1 MQMLKDFFSFNKNIK
16 VILDFKHSFC
26 SNSQNRFMKKL
37 FIPLFLLILI
47 NCNKSGKQQEI
58 KSDLVEIISEDKAMD
73 MNAPPAQE
81 IQVDAMVSA
90 KAVNTEP
97 KSSPSQS
104 NNVIVKKIIKNG
116 DLDIQVGDIKK
127 AHQQVNEIIKSNN
140 AYIQTER
147 FNNTDIDERQFFTI
161 RVPHK
166 NFDGLINSFSNG
178 IGSVLSKNIASD
190 DVTEEYTDVSIKLAN
205 KKIYLEKYRDMLRS
219 AKTTKDML
227 EIQENIR
234 ELEDEIDVAEGRLR
248 FIDDR
253 VNYSTL
259 NLMLYKEKVRS
270 SATSKIGFGNRFGD
284 SFTEGWNSF
293 VAFFLGIISL
303 WPFFLLIPIVILVWK
318 KWRNRKKKE

>member
-1 MQMLKDFFSFNKNIK
+1 
-16 VILDFKHSFC
+16 
-26 SNSQNRFMKKL
+26 MKKL

-47 NCNKSGKQQEI
+47 NCKKSGNQQEI
-58 KSDLVEIISEDKAMD
+58 KSDLVEIISEDKVVSNVADMD
-73 MNAPPAQE
+73 EPPPPPPPLQE
-81 IQVDAMVSA
+81 VPFSGISA
-90 KAVNTEP
+90 KAVNP
-97 KSSPSQS
+97 PSNISTSQ
-104 NNVIVKKIIKNG
+104 NNIIVKKIIKNG

-127 AHQQVNEIIKSNN
+127 AHQQVNEIVKSNN

-147 FNNTDIDERQFFTI
+147 FNNTDIDEKQFFTI

-166 NFDGLINSFSNG
+166 NFDALINSFSNG

-270 SATSKIGFGNRFGD
+270 STTSKIGFGNRFGD

>member
-1 MQMLKDFFSFNKNIK
+1 
-16 VILDFKHSFC
+16 
-26 SNSQNRFMKKL
+26 MKKL

-47 NCNKSGKQQEI
+47 NCNKSGNQHEV
-58 KSDLVEIISEDKAMD
+58 KSDLVEIISEDKSMD
-73 MNAPPAQE
+73 MNAPSPPPQE
-81 IQVDAMVSA
+81 IPVSAMVSA
-90 KAVNTEP
+90 KAVNTES

-104 NNVIVKKIIKNG
+104 NNVIVKKVIKNG
-116 DLDIQVGDIKK
+116 NLDIQVDDIKK
-127 AHQQVNEIIKSNN
+127 AHQQVNEIVKSNN

-147 FNNTDIDERQFFTI
+147 FINTDIDEKQFFTI

-166 NFDGLINSFSNG
+166 NFDALINSFSNG
-178 IGSVLSKNIASD
+178 IGSILSKNIASD
-190 DVTEEYTDVSIKLAN
+190 DVTEEYTDVSIKLDN

-234 ELEDEIDVAEGRLR
+234 ELEDEIDVSEGRLR

-270 SATSKIGFGNRFGD
+270 STTSKIGFGNRFGD

-303 WPFFLLIPIVILVWK
+303 WPFFLLIPIVILIWK

>member
-1 MQMLKDFFSFNKNIK
+1 
-16 VILDFKHSFC
+16 
-26 SNSQNRFMKKL
+26 MKKL

-47 NCNKSGKQQEI
+47 NCKKSGNQQEI
-58 KSDLVEIISEDKAMD
+58 KSDLVEIISEDKAMSY
-73 MNAPPAQE
+73 NAPPAQE
-81 IQVDAMVSA
+81 IPVEAMVSA
-90 KAVNTEP
+90 KTVDNEPITSKTQNTI
-97 KSSPSQS
+97 S
-104 NNVIVKKIIKNG
+104 KKIIKNG
-116 DLDIQVGDIKK
+116 DLEIQVGDIKK
-127 AHQQVNEIIKSNN
+127 AHQQVNEIVKSNN

-147 FNNTDIDERQFFTI
+147 FNNTDIDEKQFFTI

-166 NFDGLINSFSNG
+166 NFDALINSFSNG
-178 IGSVLSKNIASD
+178 IGSVLSKNISSD

-303 WPFFLLIPIVILVWK
+303 WPFFLLIPIIILIWK

>member
-1 MQMLKDFFSFNKNIK
+1 
-16 VILDFKHSFC
+16 
-26 SNSQNRFMKKL
+26 MKKL
-37 FIPLFLLILI
+37 FISLFLLILI

-58 KSDLVEIISEDKAMD
+58 KSDLVEIISEDKAMSY
-73 MNAPPAQE
+73 NAPPAQE
-81 IQVDAMVSA
+81 IPVEAMVSA
-90 KAVNTEP
+90 KTVDNAPITSKTQNTI
-97 KSSPSQS
+97 S
-104 NNVIVKKIIKNG
+104 KKIIKNG
-116 DLDIQVGDIKK
+116 DLEIQVGDIKK
-127 AHQQVNEIIKSNN
+127 AHQQVNEIVKSNN

-147 FNNTDIDERQFFTI
+147 FNNTDIDEKQFFTI

-303 WPFFLLIPIVILVWK
+303 WPFFLLIPIIILIWK

>member
-1 MQMLKDFFSFNKNIK
+1 
-16 VILDFKHSFC
+16 
-26 SNSQNRFMKKL
+26 MKKL

-47 NCNKSGKQQEI
+47 NCNKSGNPQEI
-58 KSDLVEIISEDKAMD
+58 KSDLVEIISEDKVMD
-73 MNAPPAQE
+73 INASPAQE
-81 IQVDAMVSA
+81 IPVDAMVSA

-97 KSSPSQS
+97 KSSPLQS
-104 NNVIVKKIIKNG
+104 NTIIVKKVIKNG

-178 IGSVLSKNIASD
+178 IGSILSKNIASD

-303 WPFFLLIPIVILVWK
+303 WPFFLLIPIVILIWK